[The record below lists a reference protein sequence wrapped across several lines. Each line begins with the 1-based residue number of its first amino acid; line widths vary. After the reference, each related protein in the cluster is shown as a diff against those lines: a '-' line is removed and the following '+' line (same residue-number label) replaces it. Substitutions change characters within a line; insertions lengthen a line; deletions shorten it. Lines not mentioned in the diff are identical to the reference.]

1 MLKSCY
7 PSTAT
12 KTRVACGNSYLACM
26 YSFTRYINL
35 RVTIGNIN
43 LRVTIGNINLR
54 VTIGNINLRVT
65 IGDSDL
71 YCCACVT
78 AFECYLTPVWIDAAQ
93 ALWASLCFRFML
105 LLYVCIIKPVT
116 HCQIMCEMCCYT
128 YSVSV
133 TTYYSPSYLCYM

>member
-26 YSFTRYINL
+26 YIFTRYINLRVTIGNINLRVTIGNINL

-78 AFECYLTPVWIDAAQ
+78 TFERYLTPVCIDTAQ
-93 ALWASLCFRFML
+93 ALWALFCF
-105 LLYVCIIKPVT
+105 
-116 HCQIMCEMCCYT
+116 
-128 YSVSV
+128 
-133 TTYYSPSYLCYM
+133 

>member
-26 YSFTRYINL
+26 YIFTRYINLRVTIGNINL

-78 AFECYLTPVWIDAAQ
+78 TFERYLTPVCIDTAQ
-93 ALWASLCFRFML
+93 ALWALFCF
-105 LLYVCIIKPVT
+105 
-116 HCQIMCEMCCYT
+116 
-128 YSVSV
+128 
-133 TTYYSPSYLCYM
+133 